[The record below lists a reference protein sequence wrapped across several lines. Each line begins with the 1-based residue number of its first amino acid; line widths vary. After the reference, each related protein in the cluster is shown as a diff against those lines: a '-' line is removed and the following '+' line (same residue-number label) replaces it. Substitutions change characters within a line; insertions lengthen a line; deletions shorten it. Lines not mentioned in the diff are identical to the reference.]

1 MFLSQINNLYPKR
14 IISLVPSITELLHHL
29 ALEEEVIGI
38 TKFCIHPTEWYHN
51 KKRVGG
57 TKNIDIELIIDL
69 QPDLIICSK
78 EENIKEQIDNLAEK
92 STVLLTDVKNYED
105 ALQMIMDIGLIT
117 NRQIEAT
124 ALVNSIAEQFSHN
137 IIEKRNAL
145 YLIWKDPYMTIGGDT
160 FINSMMQKAGFT
172 NLYQSS
178 LRYPTLSLEEMI
190 NLNPSIILLSS
201 EPYPFKEKHVNELL
215 AVLPSCKII
224 LVDGE
229 MFSWYGSRMKV
240 AVTYFAQLNIDIN
253 NL

>member
-29 ALEEEVIGI
+29 ALEEAVIGI